1 MQAEPALQPRKKS
14 KGDLLRAVSPLKQVP
29 SRLRPISDFK
39 MDTKDPEHEFDPTKR
54 YVHDHVGPVEDEE
67 RSQMDELEYTFFTA
81 TIQRL
86 KGQ

>member
-1 MQAEPALQPRKKS
+1 MQAEPAPQLRKKS
-14 KGDLLRAVSPLKQVP
+14 QSDVRRTGSPLKQVP
-29 SRLRPISDFK
+29 SRLPPIGDIK
-39 MDTKDPEHEFDPTKR
+39 PDTKEPEYEFDPTKR
-54 YVHDHVGPVEDEE
+54 YVHGHVGPVEDEE

>member
-1 MQAEPALQPRKKS
+1 MQAEPAPQPYRKS
-14 KGDLLRAVSPLKQVP
+14 RGDTFRTGSPLKQVP
-29 SRLRPISDFK
+29 SRLRPISDPK
-39 MDTKDPEHEFDPTKR
+39 PDVKDPEHEFDPTKR
-54 YVHDHVGPVEDEE
+54 YVHDHVGPVENEE